1 MWYMTVSYE
10 MEIGNILKDDFSIAR
25 SSLRFEEIFLVISPL
40 YVYEVQQAKIL
51 MVILMCEHVC

>member
-1 MWYMTVSYE
+1 

-25 SSLRFEEIFLVISPL
+25 SSLCFEDKILVISPL

>member
-1 MWYMTVSYE
+1 MG
-10 MEIGNILKDDFSIAR
+10 IDNILKDDFSIAR

>member
-25 SSLRFEEIFLVISPL
+25 SSLCFEDKILVISPL